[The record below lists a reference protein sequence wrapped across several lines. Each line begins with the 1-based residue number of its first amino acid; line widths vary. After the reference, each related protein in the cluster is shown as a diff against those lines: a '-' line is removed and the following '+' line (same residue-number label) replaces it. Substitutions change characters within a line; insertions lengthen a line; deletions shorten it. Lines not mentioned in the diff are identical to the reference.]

1 MTDDARAILAELER
15 DAAPSR
21 ADYRRDCRAR
31 GVCPTCGGD
40 GRIVAGWD
48 YDHDCPLFLP
58 CDDCAGC
65 GACGGGHHIQ
75 HCPDVRALLFAPT
88 PRDRAHAYLAAEL
101 KAAREALDEAQ
112 EQLERAAR
120 ENERLRREFQAL
132 YASAQTLVQ
141 NAGPL
146 FVQLKQAADRA
157 YMAAAERHS

>member
-1 MTDDARAILAELER
+1 MNDDARAILAELER

-120 ENERLRREFQAL
+120 ENDRLRREFQAL

-141 NAGPL
+141 NAGPM